1 MGNILCRHS
10 IMTNQWRIF
19 KNSWKHL
26 ARNHWIALA
35 TIFVFMTALLS
46 VNVLLGA
53 NVMLSRVVQVLEQKI
68 DVTVTF
74 LPETPD
80 AILNQGK
87 FFLTSLPQ
95 TDNVKVVSADEA
107 LADFRERNRGNLEVL
122 EALNELQNNPL
133 GGQLIIKAKKAE
145 DYPFLLQAI
154 QNPQYSPFIKSSS
167 YDDHQI
173 AITRIEEIGRSI
185 RLVGSALV
193 ALFAFFGLITAFNAI
208 RVAIYT
214 HREEIAIM
222 RLVGASSAYIRGP
235 FVLEGLWM
243 GALSVLITAAII
255 LLLVGPVESRI
266 AVLFEGQSSGLK
278 EFFETQ
284 WLLIFGIQITVIS
297 GLSALVSW
305 IAAGRYIR
313 R

>member
-1 MGNILCRHS
+1 
-10 IMTNQWRIF
+10 MTNHWRIF
-19 KNSWKHL
+19 KNSWKHFG
-26 ARNHWIALA
+26 RNHWIALA

-53 NVMLSRVVQVLEQKI
+53 NVMLDRVVHVLEQKI

-74 LPETPD
+74 LPGTPD

-95 TDNVKVVSADEA
+95 TDNVRVVSADES
-107 LADFRERNRGNLEVL
+107 LADFRERNAGNLEVL
-122 EALNELQNNPL
+122 EALNELEENPL
-133 GGQLIIKAKKAE
+133 GGQLVIKAKKAE

-154 QNPQYSPFIKSSS
+154 QNPQYAPFIKSSS

-173 AITRIEEIGRSI
+173 AITRIEEIGRNV

-222 RLVGASSAYIRGP
+222 RLVGASSSYIRGP

-243 GALSVLITAAII
+243 GALSVLLTAGIVLA
-255 LLLVGPVESRI
+255 LVGPIESRI
-266 AVLFEGQSSGLK
+266 SILFEGQSAGLK
-278 EFFETQ
+278 DFFETQ
-284 WLLIFGIQITVIS
+284 WLLVFGLQMAVIS
-297 GLSALVSW
+297 GLTAFVSW

>member
-1 MGNILCRHS
+1 
-10 IMTNQWRIF
+10 MTNQWRIF
-19 KNSWKHL
+19 KNSWKHFG
-26 ARNHWIALA
+26 RNHWIALA

-53 NVMLSRVVQVLEQKI
+53 NVMLNKVITILEQKI

-74 LPETPD
+74 LPGTPD

-87 FFLTSLPQ
+87 FYLTSLPQ
-95 TDNVKVVSADEA
+95 TEQATVVTADEA
-107 LADFRERNRGNLEVL
+107 LADFRERNAGNPEVL
-122 EALNELQNNPL
+122 EALSELTENPL
-133 GGQLIIKAKKAE
+133 GGQLVIKAKRAE

-154 QNPQYSPFIKSSS
+154 ENPQYEPFIKSSS

-173 AITRIEEIGRSI
+173 AITRIEEIGRNV

-222 RLVGASSAYIRGP
+222 RLVGASSNYIRGP
-235 FVLEGLWM
+235 FVLEGVWM
-243 GALSVLITAAII
+243 GVIAVTLTAAAV
-255 LLLVGPVESRI
+255 LGSLGPIESRI
-266 AVLFEGQSSGLK
+266 SVLFEGQSAGLM
-278 EFFETQ
+278 EFFFTQ
-284 WLLIFGIQITVIS
+284 WPMIFGLQMLIIV
-297 GLSALVSW
+297 GLSAFVSW

>member
-1 MGNILCRHS
+1 
-10 IMTNQWRIF
+10 MTNSWRIF
-19 KNSWKHL
+19 KNSWKHFG
-26 ARNHWIALA
+26 RNHWIALA

-53 NVMLSRVVQVLEQKI
+53 NVMIDRVVNILEEKI

-74 LPETPD
+74 VPGTPD

-87 FFLTSLPQ
+87 FYLTSLPQ
-95 TDNVKVVSADEA
+95 TEHVTVVNADEA
-107 LADFRERNRGNLEVL
+107 LADFRQRNTNNPEVL
-122 EALNELQNNPL
+122 EALNELEANPL
-133 GGQLIIKAKKAE
+133 GGQLIIKAKRAE

-167 YDDHQI
+167 YDDHQV
-173 AITRIEEIGRSI
+173 AITRIEEIGRNV

-222 RLVGASSAYIRGP
+222 RLVGASSNYIRGP
-235 FVLEGLWM
+235 FVLEGVWM
-243 GALSVLITAAII
+243 GALSVLIIAAIVMLSLNPI
-255 LLLVGPVESRI
+255 ESRI
-266 AVLFEGQSSGLK
+266 SVLFEGQSSGLK

-284 WLLIFGIQITVIS
+284 WLMVFGLQLIIIS
-297 GLSALVSW
+297 GLSAFVSW